1 MVWQSH
7 HVITRI
13 DPEGLHPTSGYAH
26 ITLVEDA
33 RLAFFA
39 GQMPMDD
46 TGERVV
52 GVGDLD
58 AQVDRTVVNA
68 ARALAA
74 AGARPHDVV
83 RTTVYVVASSSAEA
97 GRAWHR
103 FAGSAIGAAFTSA
116 STLLGV
122 ALLGFPDQLVELE
135 MTAALSPDGPA
146 GP

>member
-1 MVWQSH
+1 M
-7 HVITRI
+7 ITRI
-13 DPEGLHPTSGYAH
+13 DPEDSHPTSGYAH
-26 ITLVEDA
+26 VTLVESG

-46 TGERVV
+46 SGERVV

-74 AGARPHDVV
+74 VGARPEDVV
-83 RTTVYVVASSSAEA
+83 RTTVYVVASAAAEA

-103 FAGSAIGAAFTSA
+103 FAGSEIGAAFTSA

-122 ALLGFPDQLVELE
+122 AVLGFPDQLVELE
-135 MTAALSPDGPA
+135 MTAALSAPGPA
-146 GP
+146 APSAGTPR